1 MSVDRNWMYHRLSEN
16 GYIRAEFCDGVKGFL
31 EFAFTQLEYCSGD
44 KIRCPC
50 IRCDNQKFL
59 NHDTVNVH
67 LLRKGFTPR
76 YSTWFAHG
84 ELLGAVAPVS
94 TSAVEAST
102 SMDVGCEHGQQ
113 YRTMVMEAMGP
124 EEELHLRSAFEV
136 NHEEEPN
143 KDAADFYSLLKD
155 AEVPL
160 WEGCKKHSKLSA
172 ISQLLNCKSEFNMS
186 ISCYDRIMKIVKN
199 MLPESEKLPS
209 DFYQSK
215 KMLRKLGL
223 EYTSIDVCENNC
235 MLFYKETEN
244 LIECT
249 ICGHPRYKLRR
260 NDGGGRRKDVP
271 YRRLRYLPITP
282 RLQRLFMSSRT
293 AELMSWHVKGGDSD
307 EMVHPACGEAWKHFD
322 RIHPSFST
330 EPRNVRLGLCTD
342 GFNPFSQSARP
353 YSCWPVFVTVY
364 NLPPSICMKRPYI
377 FLSLVI
383 SGPKSPG
390 KSIDVLLRPL
400 IDELKILWEVG
411 VTTYD
416 IFRKENFQMKA
427 VLLWTINDFPA
438 YGMLSG
444 WSTHGKL
451 ACPYCMENSKTF
463 TLQHGGKTSFF
474 DCHRQFLP
482 MDHAYRYQVDSFFN
496 GRIETDPPPRR
507 LSGEELKNRISAL
520 PNITFGLKA
529 PKHTIPGFG
538 KDHNWVKRSIF
549 WELPY
554 WHTLLIRH
562 NLDVMHIVRNVFL
575 NIFYTCMDVKGKTK
589 DNVKARQ
596 DLELYCKRPK
606 LRIQF
611 VNGKLVKPPASYVL
625 SKDQAMEVCEWVKG
639 LRLPDGYASNI
650 SKCVNLDDYKF
661 YGLKSHDCHVFML
674 RLLPIAFRE
683 VLPAP
688 VWDALTELSCY
699 FRDLCSTTLRVQ
711 DMEVLEKNIVVTL
724 CKLEKIFSPAFFDSM
739 EHLPVHLAYEAKVGG
754 PVQYRWMYPFERLMH
769 DIKQKVKNRASIEGS
784 IVEAYIIEE
793 ISTFCSH
800 YFEPSIQTRL
810 NQVPRNEDEGEFDL
824 VDRLSIFTH
833 QGRPFGKPSARHL
846 TTQEFNAAEL
856 YVLLNCV
863 EVQPFGK

>member
-1 MSVDRNWMYHRLSEN
+1 
-16 GYIRAEFCDGVKGFL
+16 
-31 EFAFTQLEYCSGD
+31 
-44 KIRCPC
+44 
-50 IRCDNQKFL
+50 
-59 NHDTVNVH
+59 
-67 LLRKGFTPR
+67 
-76 YSTWFAHG
+76 
-84 ELLGAVAPVS
+84 
-94 TSAVEAST
+94 
-102 SMDVGCEHGQQ
+102 
-113 YRTMVMEAMGP
+113 MVMEAMGP
-124 EEELHLRSAFEV
+124 EEELHLRSALEV

-186 ISCYDRIMKIVKN
+186 ISYYDRIMKIVKN

-260 NDGGGRRKDVP
+260 NDGGGRKKDIP

-293 AELMSWHVKGGDSD
+293 AENMSWHVKGGDSD
-307 EMVHPACGEAWKHFD
+307 EMVHLACGEAWKHFD

-383 SGPKSPG
+383 FGPKSPG

-438 YGMLSG
+438 YDMLSG

-451 ACPYCMENSKTF
+451 ACPYCLENSKTF
-463 TLQHGGKTSFF
+463 TLQHGWKTSFF

-482 MDHAYRYQVDSFFN
+482 MDHAYRYQVDGLFN
-496 GRIETDPPPRR
+496 GRIETDPPPPR
-507 LSGEELKNRISAL
+507 LSGEELKNRVSAL
-520 PNITFGLKA
+520 PNITFGLRA
-529 PKHTIPGFG
+529 PKHTISGFG

-611 VNGKLVKPPASYVL
+611 VNGKLVKPRASYVL
-625 SKDQAMEVCEWVKG
+625 SKDQAIEVYEWVKG
-639 LRLPDGYASNI
+639 L
-650 SKCVNLDDYKF
+650 
-661 YGLKSHDCHVFML
+661 ML
-674 RLLPIAFRE
+674 IP
-683 VLPAP
+683 
-688 VWDALTELSCY
+688 
-699 FRDLCSTTLRVQ
+699 
-711 DMEVLEKNIVVTL
+711 
-724 CKLEKIFSPAFFDSM
+724 
-739 EHLPVHLAYEAKVGG
+739 
-754 PVQYRWMYPFERLMH
+754 
-769 DIKQKVKNRASIEGS
+769 
-784 IVEAYIIEE
+784 
-793 ISTFCSH
+793 
-800 YFEPSIQTRL
+800 
-810 NQVPRNEDEGEFDL
+810 
-824 VDRLSIFTH
+824 
-833 QGRPFGKPSARHL
+833 
-846 TTQEFNAAEL
+846 
-856 YVLLNCV
+856 
-863 EVQPFGK
+863 

>member
-1 MSVDRNWMYHRLSEN
+1 MPFDRNWMYHRLCEN

-59 NHDTVNVH
+59 DRDTINIH
-67 LLRKGFTPR
+67 LLRKGFTLG

-84 ELLGAVAPVS
+84 EFLGEVPPVS
-94 TSAVEAST
+94 TSAAEASR
-102 SMDVGCEHGQQ
+102 SMDVGYEYGEQ
-113 YRTMVMEAMGP
+113 YRTMVMEVMGP
-124 EEELHLRSAFEV
+124 EEELHLGSAPEA

-172 ISQLLNCKSEFNMS
+172 ISQLLNCKSKFNMS

-199 MLPESEKLPS
+199 MLPESEKLPP

-223 EYTSIDVCENNC
+223 KYTSIDVCENNC

-249 ICGHPRYKLRR
+249 ICGHLRYKLRR

-271 YRRLRYLPITP
+271 YRRLQYLPITP
-282 RLQRLFMSSRT
+282 RLQRLFMSSKT
-293 AELMSWHVKGGDSD
+293 AENMSWHVKEGDSD

-322 RIHPSFST
+322 RIHPSFSI
-330 EPRNVRLGLCTD
+330 EPL
-342 GFNPFSQSARP
+342 
-353 YSCWPVFVTVY
+353 
-364 NLPPSICMKRPYI
+364 
-377 FLSLVI
+377 I

-400 IDELKILWEVG
+400 IDELKMLWEVG

-416 IFRKENFQMKA
+416 ISRKENFQMKA
-427 VLLWTINDFPA
+427 ALLWTINDFPA
-438 YGMLSG
+438 YGMLLG

-482 MDHAYRYQVDSFFN
+482 MDHAYRYQVDGFFN
-496 GRIETDPPPRR
+496 GRIETDPPPPR
-507 LSGEELKNRISAL
+507 LSGEELKNRVSAL

-538 KDHNWVKRSIF
+538 KEHNWVKRSIF

-596 DLELYCKRPK
+596 DLELYCKHPK

-625 SKDQAMEVCEWVKG
+625 SKD
-639 LRLPDGYASNI
+639 
-650 SKCVNLDDYKF
+650 
-661 YGLKSHDCHVFML
+661 
-674 RLLPIAFRE
+674 
-683 VLPAP
+683 
-688 VWDALTELSCY
+688 
-699 FRDLCSTTLRVQ
+699 
-711 DMEVLEKNIVVTL
+711 
-724 CKLEKIFSPAFFDSM
+724 
-739 EHLPVHLAYEAKVGG
+739 
-754 PVQYRWMYPFERLMH
+754 
-769 DIKQKVKNRASIEGS
+769 
-784 IVEAYIIEE
+784 
-793 ISTFCSH
+793 
-800 YFEPSIQTRL
+800 
-810 NQVPRNEDEGEFDL
+810 
-824 VDRLSIFTH
+824 
-833 QGRPFGKPSARHL
+833 
-846 TTQEFNAAEL
+846 
-856 YVLLNCV
+856 
-863 EVQPFGK
+863 